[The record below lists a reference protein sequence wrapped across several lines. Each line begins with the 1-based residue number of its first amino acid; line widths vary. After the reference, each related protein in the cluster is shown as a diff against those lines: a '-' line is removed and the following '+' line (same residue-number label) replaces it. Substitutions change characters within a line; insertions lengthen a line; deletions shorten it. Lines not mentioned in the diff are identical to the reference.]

1 MNRRLQL
8 ALIALVV
15 TVITAAASHAAMRWL
30 KISASYGRS
39 QHYGPEGQEA
49 VAVLHCSSLGY
60 SGVDWGRVSERVGGR
75 VLSWGAPG
83 SSPAEW
89 EVLRHRSPSVP
100 QTFIVLSPYDL
111 NEYILCD
118 FRAEIVPLGQAI
130 GDLRRVG
137 ADWPFCKRILSQY
150 PVVLIRKLFPTVG
163 RSDGVMTGIRDWL
176 QAMMQRPGSARSSE
190 RVGFA
195 TSDESLLRQRLSDWF
210 PARLQRRLVLMRSAC
225 QGRHAFNGPKKM
237 ALTRL
242 VEQAGHQGAVTLVVV
257 PVSPT
262 YQKEFLTSKVREEF
276 EAALAELKQLCPR
289 ARLVRL
295 DQLPTLWDN
304 GLFSDIVHL
313 NLYGRQIA
321 TAAFFNQL
329 DTSQP

>member
-1 MNRRLQL
+1 
-8 ALIALVV
+8 
-15 TVITAAASHAAMRWL
+15 
-30 KISASYGRS
+30 
-39 QHYGPEGQEA
+39 
-49 VAVLHCSSLGY
+49 
-60 SGVDWGRVSERVGGR
+60 
-75 VLSWGAPG
+75 
-83 SSPAEW
+83 
-89 EVLRHRSPSVP
+89 
-100 QTFIVLSPYDL
+100 
-111 NEYILCD
+111 
-118 FRAEIVPLGQAI
+118 
-130 GDLRRVG
+130 
-137 ADWPFCKRILSQY
+137 
-150 PVVLIRKLFPTVG
+150 
-163 RSDGVMTGIRDWL
+163 MTGIRDWL